1 LLEKTTTIRCETG
14 NELRWYA
21 LFTRH
26 RHEKLV
32 ALSLSNK
39 NFEVYLPL
47 YRSVRRW
54 KDRAKELSLPLFP
67 GYVFLCEGMDRQLQL
82 LTTPGVVHIVG
93 WGGRP
98 AIIPQG
104 QLDAVRQI
112 METRQGVEAYPY
124 LACGNRVRVKSGPLA
139 GLEGILTRKKGLARL
154 VVSMEM
160 LGRSAAVEID
170 IYNVERIGSS
180 PAVVQSVKVARASAC
195 GF

>member
-1 LLEKTTTIRCETG
+1 VKKTTTIRCITA
-14 NELRWYA
+14 NQPRWYA

-32 ALSLSNK
+32 ALSLSSK

-67 GYVFLCEGMDRQLQL
+67 GYVFLCEGMDRQLQIM
-82 LTTPGVVHIVG
+82 TTPGVIQVVG

-98 AIIPQG
+98 AIVPQA

-112 METRQGVEAYPY
+112 MDSRQRVEAYPF
-124 LACGNRVRVKSGPLA
+124 LECGNHVRVKAGPLA
-139 GLEGILTRKKGLARL
+139 GLQGILIRKKSVARL

-170 IYNVERIGSS
+170 VSNVERIGAS
-180 PAVVQSVKVARASAC
+180 PAVVQSVPVARASAC
-195 GF
+195 GG